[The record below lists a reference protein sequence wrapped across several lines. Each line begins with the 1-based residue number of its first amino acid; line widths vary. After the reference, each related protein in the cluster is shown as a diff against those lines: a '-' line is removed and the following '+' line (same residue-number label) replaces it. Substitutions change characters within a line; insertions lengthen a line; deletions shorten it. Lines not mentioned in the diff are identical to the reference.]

1 MILSPLFGS
10 TADLRNQD
18 TDRSGTI
25 GFNEV
30 HPHHHIPFPTSDLS
44 PVCWFM
50 EIYQGVYFGITASGL
65 SCLTKKNL
73 RTGRAC
79 SAISTA
85 TDLAASAAVN

>member
-30 HPHHHIPFPTSDLS
+30 HPHHHTSFPN
-44 PVCWFM
+44 V
-50 EIYQGVYFGITASGL
+50 
-65 SCLTKKNL
+65 
-73 RTGRAC
+73 
-79 SAISTA
+79 
-85 TDLAASAAVN
+85 

>member
-50 EIYQGVYFGITASGL
+50 EIYQGVYLGHYFAGVRLSNQKKISGL
-65 SCLTKKNL
+65 A
-73 RTGRAC
+73 GRVPP
-79 SAISTA
+79 IRPRQ
-85 TDLAASAAVN
+85 VWQHQRQ